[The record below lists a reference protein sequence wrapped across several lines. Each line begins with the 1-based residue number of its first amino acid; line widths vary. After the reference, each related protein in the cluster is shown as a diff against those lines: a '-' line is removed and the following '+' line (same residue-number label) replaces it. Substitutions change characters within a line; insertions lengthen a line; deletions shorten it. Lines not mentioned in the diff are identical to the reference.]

1 MNRTSLETVGTV
13 SLSHVFMST
22 PMRFKFIWIA
32 EMEIYILYVE
42 IVLKLVVE
50 KHALEGMDSNPL

>member
-1 MNRTSLETVGTV
+1 
-13 SLSHVFMST
+13 
-22 PMRFKFIWIA
+22 MRFKFIWIA